1 VSKTQFILLNIVGG
15 LCGLLIV
22 CDLVLGLLNG
32 RLNQS
37 VAANQNQF
45 GQAQQVQNTAK
56 NLVVR
61 IAQSAETEPALRE
74 LLTKHEFTVSLKTN
88 SPAKPSP

>member
-1 VSKTQFILLNIVGG
+1 MAEFCPLKPLDIARISAHPVAAMSRAQFVALNVVGG

-22 CDLVLGLLNG
+22 GDLVLGLLNG

-61 IAQSAETEPALRE
+61 I
-74 LLTKHEFTVSLKTN
+74 
-88 SPAKPSP
+88 

>member
-1 VSKTQFILLNIVGG
+1 VSRTQFILLNLVGG

-22 CDLVLGLLNG
+22 GDLVLGVFNG

-37 VAANQNQF
+37 VSANQNQF
-45 GQAQQVQNTAK
+45 GQAQQVQSTAK

-74 LLTKHEFTVSLKTN
+74 LLAKHDFHLNTN
-88 SPAKPSP
+88 KPPKASP